1 MNDVLRLFTRAH
13 KLLRGAADEAMS
25 RQGVR
30 IGQNFVLEVLWETD
44 GLTPGEL
51 AERLRVATP
60 TVVKS
65 AIRME
70 SAGLLVRLR
79 DPVDRRLVRLHLTD
93 RARAVKG
100 DIEAARDRLERRAT
114 ATLTEEERRHLHSAL
129 VKIIQE
135 MTTDEPSDD

>member
-25 RQGVR
+25 RHGVR
-30 IGQNFVLEVLWETD
+30 IGQNLVLEVLWETD

-100 DIEAARDRLERRAT
+100 DIEAARDRLSGARPR
-114 ATLTEEERRHLHSAL
+114 
-129 VKIIQE
+129 
-135 MTTDEPSDD
+135 P